1 MAKKKTPIQTIKAV
15 VPSRQTAVQRISV
28 DQLAGIPEEEIWL
41 ASRKSARTRRAYR
54 QDVAHFMRT
63 LNIRTPDELRRV
75 DHRAVMAW
83 ERLMREEQGSQ
94 ASTVRRRLAALSSL
108 FAHLVKFDVVEMNPV
123 RDVERPAVNR
133 REGMTLAFSQKQA
146 RSILDAPHPNTLLGV
161 RDRAMLAVGLQV
173 GFRRAE
179 IASLKVGEFHMNR
192 GYVSLKVTRKGGKKG
207 SLAIHPQ
214 AAQRIRD
221 YLERARH
228 GHDIEGPL
236 FRPVRD

>member
-1 MAKKKTPIQTIKAV
+1 
-15 VPSRQTAVQRISV
+15 
-28 DQLAGIPEEEIWL
+28 
-41 ASRKSARTRRAYR
+41 
-54 QDVAHFMRT
+54 MRT

-108 FAHLVKFDVVEMNPV
+108 FAHLVKFGVVEMNPV

-146 RSILDAPHPNTLLGV
+146 RAILDAPVDNALLGV
-161 RDRAMLAVGLQV
+161 RDRAILAVGLQV

-179 IASLKVGEFHMNR
+179 I
-192 GYVSLKVTRKGGKKG
+192 GGF
-207 SLAIHPQ
+207 ST
-214 AAQRIRD
+214 
-221 YLERARH
+221 
-228 GHDIEGPL
+228 GH
-236 FRPVRD
+236 FCKSF